1 MEVELLME
9 VVVPL
14 LVEVLE
20 VVKPEDLLFPFLAK
34 RPELIG
40 ALAALVDQVLVDLY
54 RFLLVQTFFFSGFQD
69 FFVPNASDV
78 VPNAIDS
85 QVKLNC
91 F

>member
-14 LVEVLE
+14 LVEVLEVLE

-54 RFLLVQTFFFSGFQD
+54 RFLLVQTFFFRVSKTFLFLMLRTWFQTQSILKS
-69 FFVPNASDV
+69 N
-78 VPNAIDS
+78 
-85 QVKLNC
+85 
-91 F
+91 